1 MNFLI
6 HGWTHNYRTI
16 ARAITYR
23 EKPKMHILATQFIL
37 MCQQRQDAFAMQ
49 CNATTLIGVKS
60 NDTDLNHNQIACICP
75 NQNLYL

>member
-37 MCQQRQDAFAMQ
+37 MWPAKTRCFCNAMQ
-49 CNATTLIGVKS
+49 LR
-60 NDTDLNHNQIACICP
+60 
-75 NQNLYL
+75 